1 MQSISELPRTAGN
14 PKMRIHWNLVNGSDG
29 YNSMTLV
36 GGFNLFRFAAG
47 NRFMLDC
54 KCISCSCSHCSAVY
68 LSYYSCPTP
77 HDIRAK
83 PSSQDSSEDATSWAT
98 MAAPLSTWPE
108 EKPSCSEKT
117 LESWTPPSCSASTPL
132 VSASHVLE
140 SSASPPPPSDF

>member
-1 MQSISELPRTAGN
+1 MQSISEMPRTAGN
-14 PKMRIHWNLVNGSDG
+14 PKMRIHWNLVNGSDR

-36 GGFNLFRFAAG
+36 VPICSRESIHV
-47 NRFMLDC
+47 RC

-68 LSYYSCPTP
+68 FNYYSCPTP

-98 MAAPLSTWPE
+98 MAAPLSTWPA

-117 LESWTPPSCSASTPL
+117 LESWTPPSCSASNPL